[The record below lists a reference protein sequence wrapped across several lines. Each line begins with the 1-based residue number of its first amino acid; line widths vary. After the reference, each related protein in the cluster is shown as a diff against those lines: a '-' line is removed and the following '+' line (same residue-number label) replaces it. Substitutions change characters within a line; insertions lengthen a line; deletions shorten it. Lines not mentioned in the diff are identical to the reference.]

1 MIYCQEIHTRH
12 QTNID
17 TASAT
22 TTPLC
27 TVTTVTTTTYTV
39 SDLIRGE
46 LKGLSTSNI
55 RLANFGW

>member
-1 MIYCQEIHTRH
+1 MKYTFISQVS
-12 QTNID
+12 
-17 TASAT
+17 TAKPDNGKLSYAK
-22 TTPLC
+22 
-27 TVTTVTTTTYTV
+27 YTV